1 MVFCG
6 QCGLQIAPDATRC
19 PRCGTPVDTNVA
31 VEESYP
37 DDATM
42 TSLPYATYNTQNPQ
56 SPQGPYTPGNPQQLV
71 LRPDEYD
78 EQGASEAATHRMNAP
93 SYDQGVPYPGYG
105 PQSGANY
112 PAQTPQY
119 ADYSSPGVNN
129 IPGQYQPYSNYQP
142 YQQAPV
148 TQRSKGRVASLI
160 VILLG
165 LLLILTAMTLFTLF
179 HFGYIGGRTNTPSG
193 TVTTSNTP
201 TANSSE
207 QQAQAVVSQ
216 YYTDVNNKDY
226 GPAYDLWQDGSKPTK
241 TLDDMIQGYK
251 NTLHDDLTV
260 TGTTL
265 LNDGTVKVV
274 VTLQAQEQTT
284 SGIQTSAYKGYYIVG
299 QQNGTWKIQSGVLNK
314 VTA

>member
-6 QCGLQIAPDATRC
+6 QCGLHIPPSTIRC
-19 PRCGTPVDTNVA
+19 PRCGTAVDTNIA
-31 VEESYP
+31 VEEAYP

-42 TSLPYATYNTQNPQ
+42 ASLPYATYNTQNPQ
-56 SPQGPYTPGNPQQLV
+56 SPQGPYTPGNPQRLV

-78 EQGASEAATHRMNAP
+78 EQGATSAATQRMNAP
-93 SYDQGVPYPGYG
+93 YYDQGIPYPGYG

-112 PAQTPQY
+112 PTQTPQY
-119 ADYSSPGVNN
+119 ADATPGIHT
-129 IPGQYQPYSNYQP
+129 IPGQYPP
-142 YQQAPV
+142 YQQTLTTP
-148 TQRSKGRVASLI
+148 RSKGRVASLI

-165 LLLILTAMTLFTLF
+165 LLLILAAMTLFTLF
-179 HFGYIGGRTNTPSG
+179 HFGYIGGSTNTPTA
-193 TVTTSNTP
+193 TVTTSGTSA
-201 TANSSE
+201 TNSPE
-207 QQAQAVVSQ
+207 QQAQAVVTQ

-226 GPAYDLWQDGSKPTK
+226 GPAYDLWQNGSKPAK
-241 TLDDMIQGYK
+241 TVNDMIQGYK

-265 LNDGTVKVV
+265 LSDGTVKVM

-284 SGIQTSAYKGYYIVG
+284 SGTQTSTYTGYYIVG

-314 VTA
+314 VTP